1 GDGSGRVVGV
11 GDGRGGGPRLGVR
24 HGDGGRAR
32 GAGVHGDGGVPG
44 DVQPGLDHPVD
55 PALERPGV
63 LHGPGV
69 QQVGALGHAHG
80 GGAAGVDGDLV
91 PAALA
96 LAGVPGEVGE
106 VLGGGPAVGADVP
119 DGHVVGLGL

>member
-1 GDGSGRVVGV
+1 
-11 GDGRGGGPRLGVR
+11 
-24 HGDGGRAR
+24 
-32 GAGVHGDGGVPG
+32 
-44 DVQPGLDHPVD
+44 HPVD

-119 DGHVVGLGL
+119 DRHVVGLGLAQHRGRGAHGLPAAGGDDVRPVGAVRAAA